1 MDEIEHNNRAEI
13 GGNFPPE
20 DPIDEAIAPYSDY
33 ISEAENWLDGQKV
46 ETEAQMKAVDVILK
60 EIRSAASDLAKAEKL
75 ATAPFY
81 DAWKGEIAR
90 WKPKK
95 EDLARIKKV
104 LVALVNDFK
113 KKLAAE
119 KSEAVRQ
126 ANLEAEAKRRA
137 AIAAMRQ
144 ADATDITSQREA
156 EAARLEWEASE
167 KAAQAAKKD
176 TVKGL
181 RKVSRFEIDDHR
193 AALHWI
199 AKNDK
204 QAVTDFIKGYVQWHH
219 KTANIDGVR
228 SWEEKE
234 AY

>member
-13 GGNFPPE
+13 GHNNPPE
-20 DPIDEAIAPYSDY
+20 NPIDEAIAPYSDY
-33 ISEAENWLDGQKV
+33 ISESENWLDGQKV

-90 WKPKK
+90 WKPEK
-95 EDLARIKKV
+95 EDLDRIKKG
-104 LVALVNDFK
+104 LAELVNDFK

-119 KSEAVRQ
+119 KAEAVRQ
-126 ANLEAEAKRRA
+126 ANLEAAKKRRKA
-137 AIAAMRQ
+137 EAAMHKT
-144 ADATDITSQREA
+144 DPTDIRSQREA
-156 EAARLEWEASE
+156 EVARLEWEASE
-167 KAAQAAKKD
+167 KSAQAAKKD

-181 RKVSRFEIDDHR
+181 RKVSRFEIEDYR

-199 AKNDK
+199 AKNDRC
-204 QAVTDFIKGYVQWHH
+204 AMTDFIEEYVRRNH